1 MTVWVGT
8 SGWQYPDWRGP
19 FYPQGLPQRLWL
31 EHYAEA
37 FATVEVNNAFYRL
50 PERATFQQWR
60 DRTPGDFI
68 MSVKMSR
75 YLTHVRRLRDPA
87 EPVRRFLQRAT
98 ALAAKL
104 GQVLVQLPPNLPLD
118 LAALDAVLTN
128 FPPDVRV
135 VCEFRHPSW
144 WTPPVRELLAA
155 HGAALAWADRRG
167 RPVAPLWR
175 TADFGYVRF
184 HEGRAKPFPRYGP
197 RALDTWLTRLGDA
210 YGGNE
215 PVYTYFNNDH
225 GAAAIQDAVAFAER
239 ARRRG
244 FAVKTPTPGG

>member
-8 SGWQYPDWRGP
+8 SGWQYADWRGP

-50 PERATFQQWR
+50 PERSTFQQWR
-60 DRTPGDFI
+60 ERTPGDFT
-68 MSVKMSR
+68 MAVKMSR

-104 GQVLVQLPPNLPLD
+104 GPVLVQLPPNLPLD
-118 LAALDAVLTN
+118 LAALDAVLTS

-135 VCEFRHPSW
+135 VCEPRHPSW
-144 WTPPVRELLAA
+144 WTPQVRELLAT
-155 HGAALAWADRRG
+155 HGAVLAWADRRG
-167 RPVAPLWR
+167 TTGHSALAYRRLRLCPVP
-175 TADFGYVRF
+175 
-184 HEGRAKPFPRYGP
+184 
-197 RALDTWLTRLGDA
+197 
-210 YGGNE
+210 
-215 PVYTYFNNDH
+215 
-225 GAAAIQDAVAFAER
+225 
-239 ARRRG
+239 
-244 FAVKTPTPGG
+244 